1 MTGGVCQSNQQSA
14 SNWTKNYFFIK
25 KKKNLTLRHTIT
37 KPHATLS
44 HIQYVL
50 QQVQRKSVSTFLE
63 KEKKIIHSIFGSLPP
78 LSLYA
83 PLPFPLYRCGYLIST
98 IDKKFLFLIAIVLC
112 CAKVRHFA
120 EKSKTKRK
128 DFFRRKMKGCKDR
141 GHRRTYFFAFCVNTD
156 WQDILPREREKQGA
170 AEKNWSSPSLLVSHV
185 RTVALSV
192 PFRTSSENGRNQMG
206 GREGGD
212 KTWPPNTLAD
222 PMFLIGGRV
231 LGRARRWSVQD
242 ATVAFFPT
250 M

>member
-1 MTGGVCQSNQQSA
+1 MRRYHTYNMCYNKYKGKVSPHF
-14 SNWTKNYFFIK
+14 WK
-25 KKKNLTLRHTIT
+25 KK
-37 KPHATLS
+37 
-44 HIQYVL
+44 
-50 QQVQRKSVSTFLE
+50 
-63 KEKKIIHSIFGSLPP
+63 KKIIHSIFGSLPP

-128 DFFRRKMKGCKDR
+128 DFFRRKMEGCKDR

-170 AEKNWSSPSLLVSHV
+170 AEKNWSSLSFGISCQNCG
-185 RTVALSV
+185 ALS
-192 PFRTSSENGRNQMG
+192 PLQDELREQEKPD

>member
-128 DFFRRKMKGCKDR
+128 DFFRRKMEGCKDR

-170 AEKNWSSPSLLVSHV
+170 AEKNWSSLSFGISCQNCG
-185 RTVALSV
+185 ALS
-192 PFRTSSENGRNQMG
+192 PLQDELREREKPD
-206 GREGGD
+206 GREGGRGQNMTS
-212 KTWPPNTLAD
+212 KHP
-222 PMFLIGGRV
+222 G
-231 LGRARRWSVQD
+231 WSHVSHWRKGSG
-242 ATVAFFPT
+242 
-250 M
+250 